1 MALKIRL
8 SRIGA
13 THNPIYH
20 VVVAE
25 ARSRR
30 DGAAVEILG
39 TYTPRSKKEQL
50 SLDVAR
56 AEYWLSKGALPTDT
70 TKGLIKRARKNA
82 PAAVAVVAEP
92 VPAAAPAV
100 AALAGA

>member
-13 THNPIYH
+13 THQPIYN

-39 TYTPRSKKEQL
+39 TYSPRAKKDAL
-50 SLDVAR
+50 TLDLVR
-56 AEYWLSKGALPTDT
+56 AEHWLGKGALPSDT
-70 TKGLIKRARKNA
+70 AKTLIKKARKK
-82 PAAVAVVAEP
+82 AVL
-92 VPAAAPAV
+92 AAPATTVIPAFV
-100 AALAGA
+100 A